1 MLSSA
6 KDPVP
11 HTRLTIGISLLFL
24 NLQLYSRSAID
35 MSTSTIVDKLRD
47 QLAQSPDFRADFET
61 AFQKALS
68 SGVPQF
74 AEWGIATLDDYINYY
89 ESFLKWVPTED
100 ADGTVVLYHICMFY
114 FVLDLIPMINRQN
127 PILPS
132 SVSPYTWL
140 SQWIIDYAM
149 EMGKFMDSP
158 DSITDK
164 AIDTFY
170 QAPSYHMQDYDRV
183 DWKTFNEF
191 FARKIK
197 PEVRPIDSPSDNTVI
212 VSPADATFDGFWPVD
227 DSNNC
232 YFDAKGI
239 PWSISQLLDD
249 KDFQYGP
256 TFSGGKFCH
265 SFLGPS
271 DYHRQHA
278 PVSGTVVEA
287 RVIQGLC
294 YLEVEVVADPTR
306 NGQLRLAMRR
316 TMNASTSG
324 STKALLDAPDNPG
337 YQFIQARA
345 LILIDTP
352 DLGLVAVLPIGM
364 AQVSSVVLSVKAGDV
379 VRKGDEISYFQLGGS
394 DIVMVFQP
402 GANVS
407 FTASVGTH
415 YAFGKEL
422 ARASPGQA
430 AAATS

>member
-1 MLSSA
+1 M
-6 KDPVP
+6 P
-11 HTRLTIGISLLFL
+11 
-24 NLQLYSRSAID
+24 
-35 MSTSTIVDKLRD
+35 TIVDQLRD
-47 QLAQSPDFRADFET
+47 KLAKEPDFKADFEE
-61 AFQKALS
+61 ALEKAKA
-68 SGVPQF
+68 SGLPEF
-74 AEWGIATLDDYINYY
+74 KEWGIDTLDDYLNYY
-89 ESFLKWVPTED
+89 ESFLRWVPSEN
-100 ADGTVVLYHICMFY
+100 ADGTSVLYHICMFY
-114 FVLDLIPMINRQN
+114 YVLDLMPVVKRQS

-132 SVSPYTWL
+132 TASPYTWL

-158 DSITDK
+158 ESISEE

-170 QAPSYHMQDYDRV
+170 KAPNYHMQDYPRV
-183 DWKTFNEF
+183 NWQTFNEF

-197 PEVRPIDSPSDNTVI
+197 PEVRPIDAPGDNTVI
-212 VSPADATFDGFWPVD
+212 VSPADATFDGSWPVD

-249 KDFQYGP
+249 KDFNYGP

-294 YLEVEVVADPTR
+294 YLEVDVIQDEKR
-306 NGQLRLAMRR
+306 NGRPRLGMRR
-316 TMNASTSG
+316 KMNRSG
-324 STKALLDAPDNPG
+324 SDPNAPTKGSGFDAPDNPG

-345 LILIDTP
+345 LILIDSP
-352 DLGLVAVLPIGM
+352 AVGLVAVLPIGM

-379 VRKGDEISYFQLGGS
+379 VQKGQEISYFQLGGS

-402 GANVS
+402 GANVT
-407 FTASVGTH
+407 FTAQEDTH
-415 YAFGKEL
+415 YAFGKQL
-422 ARASPGQA
+422 AKASPGRA
-430 AAATS
+430 